1 MRPFPAGPAT
11 RSALYLLGLLAA
23 LKALSLV
30 LMAQAVASMLAGLAA
45 HDPAWAD
52 QLVLGVAGAVLRS
65 LTVWAQSVASRRAAL
80 GVKEELRSQL
90 LEQALRNGTRSAG
103 PADGGLA
110 VLATRGLDALDNYYT
125 QFLPAL
131 VNCAAIPLL
140 LGARILFA
148 DWISAVV
155 IVLTVPLVPLFMVLI
170 GRYTEDRVR
179 EAQSA
184 LARLSGHMLE
194 LAKGLPVLVGLGRA
208 TAQRKAL
215 EDMSE
220 EYRSRTMGTLRTAFL
235 SALALELIATI
246 SVAVVAVFIGVRLVH
261 GDMALEAGL
270 LALILAPDCYLPLR
284 ELGTAHHASDE
295 GRAALAETTAV
306 LADPGAS
313 PLVPTPAAG
322 AAAGAEG
329 QSADLAA
336 AGVPAGGPPAVTV
349 DGLTVRFGGRTEA
362 AVGPLSFTA
371 DAGRITALDGPS
383 GAGKSTVLGVLAGT
397 VGTAASTV
405 VSGRIGGFTTA
416 QVAWVPQHPVMV
428 APTVLDEIRLYLG
441 IPVYGPDAEAAAAGA
456 PGSLP
461 GSAATAR
468 MSVRNPAGTPA
479 NLPVGP
485 AGDAAALRCLAAVA
499 AEHLAAK
506 HPAELS
512 PGELRRVALAR
523 GLARIEAGATVL
535 LLDEPTAHLDRSSA
549 TVVNGA
555 LAGLRGRVTVLLV
568 AHDRQ
573 TRELAD
579 RLVAVAPH
587 GGVHRGIE
595 HTDRVALTASAGGDT
610 EVHAAAVLP
619 PSTVRAAAA
628 APVAVSASTAA
639 TLPNQ
644 TTAPAAATSVGG
656 TPVAEPDPARTGAA
670 PGTPAAPSTQSA
682 PHAGSV
688 VVRLRRL
695 LAPVAGR
702 FAAAGAVGT
711 LAALFAVALAGLSG
725 WLIIRASEQPPI
737 LYLLTAIV
745 GVRFF
750 GVGRAGLRYAERLL
764 LHDAVFAALTRLRGR
779 LWESL
784 SRRALSVRRLLQ
796 GGNVLGTVVD
806 DVDTLRDLL
815 PRVVLPPVT
824 AVAVAV
830 TAVVGIGFLLP
841 AALPAVAA
849 AALLSIIVA
858 PALALAAD
866 RMSAGTEQ
874 QLRSGVLRDVAA
886 ALDAR
891 AELHANGVTA
901 PVLGAISRA
910 DRSATAASQRSAWA
924 EGLGQSLTVLACA
937 GAALASAV
945 LAAPLALSGAVEPA
959 TVAVVVLVQLAL
971 VEPYAAITTGV
982 RQYPALRAV
991 LRRIS
996 EAGVLDAEAD
1006 SGPEGGEAA
1015 DGGLVPRAAR
1025 PDGEPGIEL
1034 VDLAAG
1040 WPGGGNVFNGLTAAA
1055 GPGRWLAVTGAS
1067 GSGKSTLLAVTL
1079 GFLPATSG
1087 DLFLTGR
1094 AAWCPQEAHLFDS
1107 TIRGNLLLARPGAA
1121 VETES
1126 GRGNTAGDAVRA
1138 RDAARGGEAA
1148 PSGGAPAAG
1157 GGAPAGSDEQMRA
1170 ALDAVGLGPVLA
1182 RLEDGLD
1189 TRIGPGGAFLSGG
1202 ERQRLAVARTLM
1214 TGADVI
1220 LLDEPTAHLD
1230 AAAGRLML
1238 TELRDGLKDRT
1249 VVLVTHN
1256 PDDIDVADIRL
1267 DLDAAAAL
1275 GGNPVAAAV
1284 LARG

>member
-1 MRPFPAGPAT
+1 MRPFPAGPST

-45 HDPAWAD
+45 HDTAWAD
-52 QLVLGVAGAVLRS
+52 QLVLGAAGAVLRS
-65 LTVWAQSVASRRAAL
+65 LTVWGQSVASRRAAL

-110 VLATRGLDALDNYYT
+110 VLATRGLDALDSYYT

-148 DWISAVV
+148 DWVSAVV
-155 IVLTVPLVPLFMVLI
+155 IVLTVPLVPLFMILI
-170 GRYTEDRVR
+170 GRYTEERVR
-179 EAQSA
+179 DAQSA

-208 TAQRKAL
+208 SAQRQAL

-235 SALALELIATI
+235 SALALELISTI
-246 SVAVVAVFIGVRLVH
+246 SVAVVAVFIGVRLVN

-284 ELGTAHHASDE
+284 ELGTAHHASDD

-306 LADPGAS
+306 LADPGAA
-313 PLVPTPAAG
+313 PLDPTPA
-322 AAAGAEG
+322 
-329 QSADLAA
+329 S
-336 AGVPAGGPPAVTV
+336 VPAAGPPAVTV
-349 DGLTVRFGGRTEA
+349 DGLTVRFGGRTDA

-371 DAGRITALDGPS
+371 AAGQITALDGAS

-397 VGTAASTV
+397 IGTDAGTA
-405 VSGRIGGFTTA
+405 VSGRLGGFTTA
-416 QVAWVPQHPVMV
+416 DLAWVPQHPVML
-428 APTVLDEIRLYLG
+428 ASTVLDEIRLYLG
-441 IPVYGPDAEAAAAGA
+441 VPADEAD
-456 PGSLP
+456 
-461 GSAATAR
+461 AATAGTE
-468 MSVRNPAGTPA
+468 AGA
-479 NLPVGP
+479 E
-485 AGDAAALRCLAAVA
+485 ADAAAQRCLAAVGA
-499 AEHLAAK
+499 GHLAAK

-523 GLARIEAGATVL
+523 GLARIEAGARVL
-535 LLDEPTAHLDRSSA
+535 LLDEPTAHLDRGSA
-549 TVVNGA
+549 TLVNRA
-555 LAGLRGRVTVLLV
+555 LAGLRGKVTVLLV
-568 AHDRQ
+568 AHDRH
-573 TRELAD
+573 TRDLAD
-579 RLVAVAPH
+579 TLVAVTPGAGGHH
-587 GGVHRGIE
+587 GGE
-595 HTDRVALTASAGGDT
+595 LPALVPPLPASAGG
-610 EVHAAAVLP
+610 EPGVQAAA
-619 PSTVRAAAA
+619 TRAPFLVDAA
-628 APVAVSASTAA
+628 APGQS
-639 TLPNQ
+639 Q
-644 TTAPAAATSVGG
+644 TPDPTPTPDPAPGRPETGPAPAAA
-656 TPVAEPDPARTGAA
+656 
-670 PGTPAAPSTQSA
+670 
-682 PHAGSV
+682 AGSV
-688 VVRLRRL
+688 SSIGSGAAGPSGSVPAQLRLL
-695 LAPVAGR
+695 LAPVKGR

-750 GVGRAGLRYAERLL
+750 GVGRACLRYSERLL

-784 SRRALSVRRLLQ
+784 SRRALSLRRLLQ

-806 DVDTLRDLL
+806 DVDTVRELL

-824 AVAVAV
+824 AVAVAAA
-830 TAVVGIGFLLP
+830 AVAGIGLLLP

-849 AALLSIIVA
+849 AALLSIVVA

-874 QLRSGVLRDVAA
+874 SLRSGVLRHVAA

-891 AELHANGVTA
+891 AELHANGVSA
-901 PVLGAISRA
+901 PVLNAIGRA
-910 DRSATAASQRSAWA
+910 DRAATAASQRSAWA
-924 EGLGQSLTVLACA
+924 EGLGQALTVLACA

-945 LAAPLALSGAVEPA
+945 LAAPLALSGAVKPE

-971 VEPYAAITTGV
+971 VDPYAAITTAV

-991 LRRIS
+991 MRRIS
-996 EAGVLDAEAD
+996 AAGVLEAGAD
-1006 SGPEGGEAA
+1006 SDADGGAPT
-1015 DGGLVPRAAR
+1015 GGLVPVASR
-1025 PDGEPGIEL
+1025 PGGRPGIEL
-1034 VDLAAG
+1034 VDLAAA
-1040 WPGGGNVFNGLTAAA
+1040 WPGGGNVFSGLTAEA

-1067 GSGKSTLLAVTL
+1067 GSGKSTLLATVL
-1079 GFLPATSG
+1079 GFLPAAGGHLYLS
-1087 DLFLTGR
+1087 GR

-1107 TIRGNLLLARPGAA
+1107 TIRGNLLLARPEPAPA
-1121 VETES
+1121 RTDS
-1126 GRGNTAGDAVRA
+1126 AQRG
-1138 RDAARGGEAA
+1138 
-1148 PSGGAPAAG
+1148 PGGAVVANG
-1157 GGAPAGSDEQMRA
+1157 DEQMRA
-1170 ALDAVGLGPVLA
+1170 SLDAVGLGPMLA
-1182 RLEDGLD
+1182 RLEAGLD

-1202 ERQRLAVARTLM
+1202 ERTRLAVARTLM

-1230 AAAGRLML
+1230 AESGRLML
-1238 TELRDGLKDRT
+1238 AELRDGLRDRT

-1256 PDDIDVADIRL
+1256 PDDIDAADTRL
-1267 DLDAAAAL
+1267 DLDAAAAAAAV
-1275 GGNPVAAAV
+1275 GAAGEGPAAAAV

>member
-1 MRPFPAGPAT
+1 MRPFPAGPST

-52 QLVLGVAGAVLRS
+52 QLVLGAAGAVLRS
-65 LTVWAQSVASRRAAL
+65 LTVWGQSVASRRAAL

-110 VLATRGLDALDNYYT
+110 VLATRGLDALDSYYT

-148 DWISAVV
+148 DWVSAVV
-155 IVLTVPLVPLFMVLI
+155 IVLTVPLVPLFMILI
-170 GRYTEDRVR
+170 GRYTEERVR
-179 EAQSA
+179 DAQSA

-208 TAQRKAL
+208 SAQRQAL

-235 SALALELIATI
+235 SALALELISTI

-284 ELGTAHHASDE
+284 DLGTAHHASDD

-306 LADPGAS
+306 LADPGAA
-313 PLVPTPAAG
+313 PLDPTPASG
-322 AAAGAEG
+322 PAA
-329 QSADLAA
+329 
-336 AGVPAGGPPAVTV
+336 GPPAVTV
-349 DGLTVRFGGRTEA
+349 DGLTVRFGGRTDA

-371 DAGRITALDGPS
+371 AAGQITALDGAS

-397 VGTAASTV
+397 VGTDAETA
-405 VSGRIGGFTTA
+405 VSGRLGGFTTA
-416 QVAWVPQHPVMV
+416 EVAWVPQHPVMV
-428 APTVLDEIRLYLG
+428 ASTVLDEIRLYLG
-441 IPVYGPDAEAAAAGA
+441 VPAAAGTEA
-456 PGSLP
+456 
-461 GSAATAR
+461 
-468 MSVRNPAGTPA
+468 AGTE
-479 NLPVGP
+479 VGGTDVG
-485 AGDAAALRCLAAVA
+485 AEADAAVRCLAAVGA
-499 AEHLAAK
+499 GHLAAK

-523 GLARIEAGATVL
+523 GLARIEAGARVL
-535 LLDEPTAHLDRSSA
+535 LLDEPTAHLDRGSA
-549 TVVNGA
+549 TLVNRA
-555 LAGLRGRVTVLLV
+555 LAGLRGKVTVLLV
-568 AHDRQ
+568 AHDRH
-573 TRELAD
+573 TRDLAD
-579 RLVAVAPH
+579 TLVAVTPGAGGHH
-587 GGVHRGIE
+587 GGE
-595 HTDRVALTASAGGDT
+595 PPALVPPLPATAGGKPG
-610 EVHAAAVLP
+610 VQAAAI
-619 PSTVRAAAA
+619 RAPFLVDAA
-628 APVAVSASTAA
+628 APGHSQSQSPAPSPTPDPAPGRPETG
-639 TLPNQ
+639 
-644 TTAPAAATSVGG
+644 TAPAAAAASASSIGS
-656 TPVAEPDPARTGAA
+656 GAA
-670 PGTPAAPSTQSA
+670 GPS
-682 PHAGSV
+682 GSV
-688 VVRLRRL
+688 PAQLRRL
-695 LAPVAGR
+695 LAPVKGR

-750 GVGRAGLRYAERLL
+750 GVGRACLRYSERLL

-784 SRRALSVRRLLQ
+784 SRRALSLRRLLQ

-806 DVDTLRDLL
+806 DVDTVRELL

-824 AVAVAV
+824 AIAVAAA
-830 TAVVGIGFLLP
+830 AVAGIGLLLP

-849 AALLSIIVA
+849 AALLSIVVA

-874 QLRSGVLRDVAA
+874 NLRSGVLRHVAA

-891 AELHANGVTA
+891 AELHANGVSA
-901 PVLGAISRA
+901 PVLAAIGRA
-910 DRSATAASQRSAWA
+910 DRAATAASQRSAWA
-924 EGLGQSLTVLACA
+924 EGLGQALTVLACA
-937 GAALASAV
+937 VAALASAV
-945 LAAPLALSGAVEPA
+945 LAAPLALSGAVEPE

-971 VEPYAAITTGV
+971 VDPYAAITTAV

-991 LRRIS
+991 MRRIS
-996 EAGVLDAEAD
+996 AAGVLETGANSDAD
-1006 SGPEGGEAA
+1006 GAA
-1015 DGGLVPRAAR
+1015 TGGLVPVASR
-1025 PDGEPGIEL
+1025 PGGRPGIEL
-1034 VDLAAG
+1034 VDLAAA
-1040 WPGGGNVFNGLTAAA
+1040 WPGGGNVFSGLTAEA

-1067 GSGKSTLLAVTL
+1067 GSGKSTLLATVL
-1079 GFLPATSG
+1079 GFLPAAGGHLYLS
-1087 DLFLTGR
+1087 GR

-1107 TIRGNLLLARPGAA
+1107 TIRGNLLLARPEPAPA
-1121 VETES
+1121 VTDS
-1126 GRGNTAGDAVRA
+1126 AQRG
-1138 RDAARGGEAA
+1138 
-1148 PSGGAPAAG
+1148 PGGAVVANG
-1157 GGAPAGSDEQMRA
+1157 DEQMRA
-1170 ALDAVGLGPVLA
+1170 SLDAVGLGPMLA

-1202 ERQRLAVARTLM
+1202 ERTRLAVARTLM

-1230 AAAGRLML
+1230 AESGRLML
-1238 TELRDGLKDRT
+1238 AELRDGLRDRT

-1256 PDDIDVADIRL
+1256 PDDIDAADTRL
-1267 DLDAAAAL
+1267 DLDAAAAAAAAAAT
-1275 GGNPVAAAV
+1275 GAAGEGPATAAV

>member
-30 LMAQAVASMLAGLAA
+30 LMAQAVASMLAGLAG
-45 HDPAWAD
+45 HDPAWAG
-52 QLVLGVAGAVLRS
+52 QLALGGAGAVLRS
-65 LTVWAQSVASRRAAL
+65 VTVWAQSVASRRAAL

-90 LEQALRNGTRSAG
+90 LEHALRNGTRSAG

-110 VLATRGLDALDNYYT
+110 VLATRGLDALDSYYT

-148 DWISAVV
+148 DWISAAV

-170 GRYTEDRVR
+170 GRYTEERVR

-208 TAQRKAL
+208 AAQRKAL

-284 ELGTAHHASDE
+284 ELGTAHHASDD

-306 LADPGAS
+306 LADPGAA
-313 PLVPTPAAG
+313 PLTPGAAPLTPGTAREDAAG
-322 AAAGAEG
+322 SAAGRR
-329 QSADLAA
+329 AA
-336 AGVPAGGPPAVTV
+336 PPAVTV
-349 DGLTVRFGGRTEA
+349 DGLTVRFGGRA
-362 AVGPLSFTA
+362 DDAVGPLSFSA
-371 DAGRITALDGPS
+371 AAGRITALDGPS

-397 VGTAASTV
+397 IGTGAGTV
-405 VSGRIGGFTTA
+405 VTGRIGGFTTPE
-416 QVAWVPQHPVMV
+416 VAWVPQHPVMV
-428 APTVLDEIRLYLG
+428 APTVLEEVRLYLG
-441 IPVYGPDAEAAAAGA
+441 VPGFGPDAAAAGRPDDAPAGA
-456 PGSLP
+456 PG
-461 GSAATAR
+461 
-468 MSVRNPAGTPA
+468 GT
-479 NLPVGP
+479 
-485 AGDAAALRCLAAVA
+485 AGDAAARRCLAAVA

-523 GLARIEAGATVL
+523 GLARIEAGAGLL
-535 LLDEPTAHLDRSSA
+535 LLDEPTAHLDRGTA
-549 TVVNGA
+549 TVVNRA
-555 LAGLRGRVTVLLV
+555 LAGLRGQATVLLV

-579 RLVAVAPH
+579 TLVAVAPNGEGH
-587 GGVHRGIE
+587 PVLE
-595 HTDRVALTASAGGDT
+595 HADSVTVLPGSAGGD
-610 EVHAAAVLP
+610 ADARAAVVRPLSGP
-619 PSTVRAAAA
+619 GAGVTSGTVPV
-628 APVAVSASTAA
+628 PVAVPSAQPGASAQSGRPAGPDGPSGPGGPGGPGGPRSSVAA
-639 TLPNQ
+639 QL
-644 TTAPAAATSVGG
+644 S
-656 TPVAEPDPARTGAA
+656 
-670 PGTPAAPSTQSA
+670 
-682 PHAGSV
+682 
-688 VVRLRRL
+688 RL
-695 LAPVAGR
+695 LAPVRGR
-702 FAAAGAVGT
+702 FAAAGVVGT

-737 LYLLTAIV
+737 LYLLTAMV

-784 SRRALSVRRLLQ
+784 SRRALSLRRLLQ

-806 DVDTLRDLL
+806 DVDTVRELL
-815 PRVVLPPVT
+815 PRVVLPPLT
-824 AVAVAV
+824 SVAVAAA
-830 TAVVGIGFLLP
+830 AVVGIGLLLP
-841 AALPAVAA
+841 VALPAVGA
-849 AALLSIIVA
+849 AALLSIILA

-874 QLRSGVLRDVAA
+874 WLRSRVLRDVAA

-891 AELHANGVTA
+891 AELNANGVSA
-901 PVLGAISRA
+901 PVLGAIGRA

-937 GAALASAV
+937 GAALASIV
-945 LAAPLALSGAVEPA
+945 FAAPLALSGAVEPA
-959 TVAVVVLVQLAL
+959 TVAVVALVQLAL
-971 VEPYAAITTGV
+971 VEPYSAITTAV

-996 EAGVLDAEAD
+996 DAGVLERQA
-1006 SGPEGGEAA
+1006 GRGRQGHAA
-1015 DGGLVPRAAR
+1015 AAGGLVPVAAR
-1025 PDGEPGIEL
+1025 PGARAGIEL
-1034 VDLAAG
+1034 VDLAAA
-1040 WPGGGNVFNGLTAAA
+1040 WPGGGNVFAGLTAEA

-1067 GSGKSTLLAVTL
+1067 GSGKSTLLAVIL
-1079 GFLPATSG
+1079 GFLPAAG
-1087 DLFLTGR
+1087 GHVFLTGR

-1107 TIRGNLLLARPGAA
+1107 TIRGNLLLARPEPVPELGAA
-1121 VETES
+1121 S
-1126 GRGNTAGDAVRA
+1126 TAGD
-1138 RDAARGGEAA
+1138 
-1148 PSGGAPAAG
+1148 PQAAG
-1157 GGAPAGSDEQMRA
+1157 AVAADPGTAAAGAEEQMRT
-1170 ALDAVGLGPVLA
+1170 ALHAVGLGPLLA

-1230 AAAGRLML
+1230 AASGRQML
-1238 TELRDGLKDRT
+1238 AELREGLRDRT

-1256 PDDIDVADIRL
+1256 PDDVDVADSRL
-1267 DLDAAAAL
+1267 DLDAAGVVAPADAASDS
-1275 GGNPVAAAV
+1275 PAAAAV

>member
-1 MRPFPAGPAT
+1 MRPQFPAGPAN
-11 RSALYLLGLLAA
+11 RAALYLLGVLAA

-30 LMAQAVASMLAGLAA
+30 LMGQAVASALAGLMAG
-45 HDPAWAD
+45 DPAWAA
-52 QLVLGVAGAVLRS
+52 QLYWGAAGVVLRS
-65 LTVWAQSVASRRAAL
+65 LTVWAQAVASRRAAL

-90 LEQALRNGTRSAG
+90 LERALRNGTRAAG
-103 PADGGLA
+103 PSDGGLA
-110 VLATRGLDALDNYYT
+110 ILATRGLDALDNYYT

-131 VNCAAIPLL
+131 VNCAAVPLL
-140 LGARILFA
+140 LGARILYA

-155 IVLTVPLVPLFMVLI
+155 VVLTVPLVPLFMVLI

-215 EDMSE
+215 EDLSE
-220 EYRSRTMGTLRTAFL
+220 EYRHKTMGTLRTAFL

-295 GRAALAETTAV
+295 GRAALAEATAV
-306 LADPGAS
+306 LESPEPAPLRPAAAATTGMAHEADPGA
-313 PLVPTPAAG
+313 VR
-322 AAAGAEG
+322 
-329 QSADLAA
+329 
-336 AGVPAGGPPAVTV
+336 PPALAVA
-349 DGLTVRFGGRTEA
+349 GLTVRYGGRTEA

-371 DAGRITALDGPS
+371 AQGRITALDGPS

-397 VGTAASTV
+397 IGTGGGADRPDRQTTIT
-405 VSGRIGGFTTA
+405 GRLEGFTTA
-416 QVAWVPQHPVMV
+416 DVAWVPQHPVMV
-428 APTVLDEIRLYLG
+428 APTVLDEVRLYLG
-441 IPVYGPDAEAAAAGA
+441 TAEGPADGA
-456 PGSLP
+456 P
-461 GSAATAR
+461 SA
-468 MSVRNPAGTPA
+468 P
-479 NLPVGP
+479 
-485 AGDAAALRCLAAVA
+485 GDATALRCLAACA

-523 GLARIEAGATVL
+523 GLARIEAGASVL
-535 LLDEPTAHLDRSSA
+535 LLDEPTAHLDRESA
-549 TVVNGA
+549 TAVSGA
-555 LAGLRGRVTVLLV
+555 ITALRGKVTVLLV

-579 RLVAVAPH
+579 HVVAVAPGAT
-587 GGVHRGIE
+587 GGSAVG
-595 HTDRVALTASAGGDT
+595 AAGTA
-610 EVHAAAVLP
+610 
-619 PSTVRAAAA
+619 
-628 APVAVSASTAA
+628 
-639 TLPNQ
+639 
-644 TTAPAAATSVGG
+644 APAAAPEPRTASLAAGASAAGPSAVGYEYRPAESAEAGVPPAG
-656 TPVAEPDPARTGAA
+656 TPGSATRG
-670 PGTPAAPSTQSA
+670 ST
-682 PHAGSV
+682 AG
-688 VVRLRRL
+688 RLRRL
-695 LAPVAGR
+695 LAPVGAK

-750 GVGRAGLRYAERLL
+750 GIGRACLRYLERLL
-764 LHDAVFAALTRLRGR
+764 LHDAVFAALTRLRGS

-784 SRRALSVRRLLQ
+784 SRRALSLRRLLQ

-806 DVDTLRDLL
+806 DVDTVRELL
-815 PRVVLPPVT
+815 PRVVLPPLT
-824 AVAVAV
+824 AVAVAAAAV
-830 TAVVGIGFLLP
+830 TGMALLLP
-841 AALPAVAA
+841 ATLPAVIA
-849 AALLSIIVA
+849 AALVSLVAA

-874 QLRSGVLRDVAA
+874 RLRSGVLRQVAA

-891 AELHANGVTA
+891 AELHANSVAA
-901 PVLGAISRA
+901 PVLAAITRA

-924 EGLGQSLTVLACA
+924 EGLGQGLTVLAC
-937 GAALASAV
+937 GTAALASAV
-945 LAAPLALSGAVEPA
+945 LAAPLALSGAVEA
-959 TVAVVVLVQLAL
+959 STVAVVVLLQLAL
-971 VEPYAAITTGV
+971 VEPYAAITTAV

-991 LRRIS
+991 LQRIS
-996 EAGVLDAEAD
+996 EAGVLDGDGARTGAD
-1006 SGPEGGEAA
+1006 AS
-1015 DGGLVPRAAR
+1015 GGLIPVAGRPGGRA
-1025 PDGEPGIEL
+1025 GIEL
-1034 VDLAAG
+1034 RDLAAA
-1040 WPGGGNVFNGLTAAA
+1040 WPGGPPVFTGLTATAE
-1055 GPGRWLAVTGAS
+1055 PGRWLAVTGAS
-1067 GSGKSTLLAVTL
+1067 GSGKSTLLAVVL
-1079 GFLPATSG
+1079 GFLPAAGGHILLS
-1087 DLFLTGR
+1087 GR

-1107 TIRGNLLLARPGAA
+1107 TIRGNLLLGLPEGQ
-1121 VETES
+1121 
-1126 GRGNTAGDAVRA
+1126 
-1138 RDAARGGEAA
+1138 RGGETERQLQ
-1148 PSGGAPAAG
+1148 
-1157 GGAPAGSDEQMRA
+1157 D
-1170 ALDAVGLGPVLA
+1170 ALAAVGLAPLIG
-1182 RLEDGLD
+1182 RLEHGLD

-1202 ERQRLAVARTLM
+1202 ERQRLAVARTLL

-1230 AAAGRLML
+1230 AESGRAML
-1238 TELRDGLKDRT
+1238 AELRHGLQDRT

-1256 PDDIDVADIRL
+1256 PEDISPDDSRL
-1267 DLDAAAAL
+1267 DLDRAAAL
-1275 GGNPVAAAV
+1275 AAAPALESTPL

>member
-90 LEQALRNGTRSAG
+90 LERALRSGTRSAG

-313 PLVPTPAAG
+313 LLIPTRAAG
-322 AAAGAEG
+322 AAAGARG
-329 QSADLAA
+329 QSADLTA
-336 AGVPAGGPPAVTV
+336 AGVPAGGPPAVSV

-397 VGTAASTV
+397 IGTGASTV

-428 APTVLDEIRLYLG
+428 APTVLEEVRLYLG
-441 IPVYGPDAEAAAAGA
+441 IPVYGPDAAAAGT
-456 PGSLP
+456 P

-468 MSVRNPAGTPA
+468 MSVKNPAGTSANPPA
-479 NLPVGP
+479 GS

-523 GLARIEAGATVL
+523 GLARIEAGASVL

-587 GGVHRGIE
+587 GGVHRGID
-595 HTDRVALTASAGGDT
+595 HTDRVALAASAGGGTD
-610 EVHAAAVLP
+610 VHAAAIVP
-619 PSTVRAAAA
+619 PSALRAAAA
-628 APVAVSASTAA
+628 ASVAVATSTAA
-639 TLPNQ
+639 NV
-644 TTAPAAATSVGG
+644 PAAAARVGRA
-656 TPVAEPDPARTGAA
+656 PVAESAPARTGPA
-670 PGTPAAPSTQSA
+670 PGTPTAPSA

-688 VVRLRRL
+688 AARLRRL

-702 FAAAGAVGT
+702 FAAAGTVGT

-764 LHDAVFAALTRLRGR
+764 LHDAVFAALTRLRSR

-784 SRRALSVRRLLQ
+784 SRRALSLRRLLQ

-841 AALPAVAA
+841 AALPAVAT

-901 PVLGAISRA
+901 PVLGAISKA

-945 LAAPLALSGAVEPA
+945 LAAPLALSGAVQPA

-971 VEPYAAITTGV
+971 VDPYAAITTGV

-996 EAGVLDAEAD
+996 EAGVLDAGAD
-1006 SGPEGGEAA
+1006 SGPAGGEAS
-1015 DGGLVPRAAR
+1015 DGGLVPREAR

-1040 WPGGGNVFNGLTAAA
+1040 WPGCGNVFAGLTAAA

-1087 DLFLTGR
+1087 HLFLTGR

-1126 GRGNTAGDAVRA
+1126 DRGNTAGDAA
-1138 RDAARGGEAA
+1138 GAGDASRDGETA
-1148 PSGGAPAAG
+1148 PSGGAATAD
-1157 GGAPAGSDEQMRA
+1157 GGAPAGSDERMRA

-1230 AAAGRLML
+1230 AEAGRLML
-1238 TELRDGLKDRT
+1238 AELRDGLKDRT

-1267 DLDAAAAL
+1267 DLDAAAAR
-1275 GGNPVAAAV
+1275 GGNTAAAAV

>member
-30 LMAQAVASMLAGLAA
+30 LMGQAVASMLAGLMA
-45 HDPAWAD
+45 HNPAWGE
-52 QLVLGVAGAVLRS
+52 QLAWGLAGAVLRS
-65 LTVWAQSVASRRAAL
+65 LTVWAQAVASRRAAL
-80 GVKEELRSQL
+80 GVKEELRRQL
-90 LEQALRNGTRSAG
+90 LERALRNGTRSAG
-103 PADGGLA
+103 PSDGGLA
-110 VLATRGLDALDNYYT
+110 VLATRGLDALDSYYT

-148 DWISAVV
+148 DWISAAV

-170 GRYTEDRVR
+170 GRYTQERVR

-215 EDMSE
+215 EDISE
-220 EYRSRTMGTLRTAFL
+220 EYRFRTMGTLRTAFL

-246 SVAVVAVFIGVRLVH
+246 SVAVVAVFIGVRLVN

-306 LADPGAS
+306 LEDPGATPLS
-313 PLVPTPAAG
+313 PAHASG
-322 AAAGAEG
+322 
-329 QSADLAA
+329 LAA
-336 AGVPAGGPPAVTV
+336 ADFDAGLAAAPGQAARPPAVSV
-349 DGLTVRFGGRTEA
+349 DALTVRYSGRTDA
-362 AVGPLSFTA
+362 AVGPLSFSA
-371 DAGRITALDGPS
+371 APGRITALDGPS

-397 VGTAASTV
+397 VGAGTGTV
-405 VSGRIGGFTTA
+405 VTGRIAGFTTA
-416 QVAWVPQHPVMV
+416 DIAWVPQHPVMV
-428 APTVLDEIRLYLG
+428 APTVLDEVRLYLG
-441 IPVYGPDAEAAAAGA
+441 A
-456 PGSLP
+456 PG
-461 GSAATAR
+461 GDASA
-468 MSVRNPAGTPA
+468 
-479 NLPVGP
+479 
-485 AGDAAALRCLAAVA
+485 DAAARRCLAAVA
-499 AEHLAAK
+499 AAHLAAK

-535 LLDEPTAHLDRSSA
+535 LLDEPTAHLDRESA
-549 TVVNGA
+549 TMVSRA
-555 LAGLRGRVTVLLV
+555 IAALRGKVTVLLV

-579 RLVAVAPH
+579 ELVAVAPH
-587 GGVHRGIE
+587 REGAAAGRRVQAQSRAQAQAPVLARAQEQAPVPLAVGGGVE
-595 HTDRVALTASAGGDT
+595 TAT
-610 EVHAAAVLP
+610 
-619 PSTVRAAAA
+619 AAAA
-628 APVAVSASTAA
+628 APGAPAG
-639 TLPNQ
+639 
-644 TTAPAAATSVGG
+644 TTASG
-656 TPVAEPDPARTGAA
+656 TTVS
-670 PGTPAAPSTQSA
+670 GTPASGIAAGGTGSTTAQ
-682 PHAGSV
+682 
-688 VVRLRRL
+688 LRRL
-695 LAPVAGR
+695 LAPVAAR

-750 GVGRAGLRYAERLL
+750 GVGRAALRYAERLL

-784 SRRALSVRRLLQ
+784 SRRALSLRRLLQ

-806 DVDTLRDLL
+806 DVDTVRELL
-815 PRVVLPPVT
+815 PRVVLPPLT
-824 AVAVAV
+824 AVAVAAAAV
-830 TAVVGIGFLLP
+830 TGIGLLLP
-841 AALPAVAA
+841 VALPAVAA
-849 AALLSIIVA
+849 AALLSLLAA

-874 QLRSGVLRDVAA
+874 QLRSGGLRDVAA

-891 AELHANGVTA
+891 AELHANGVTG
-901 PVLGAISRA
+901 PVLAAIGRI

-924 EGLGQSLTVLACA
+924 EGLGQSLTVLACCA
-937 GAALASAV
+937 AALASAM
-945 LAAPLALSGAVEPA
+945 LAAPLALSGAVAPA
-959 TVAVVVLVQLAL
+959 TVAVVVLLQLAL
-971 VEPYAAITTGV
+971 VEPYAAITTAV

-996 EAGVLDAEAD
+996 EAGVLEGSPGRA
-1006 SGPEGGEAA
+1006 PEEVP
-1015 DGGLVPRAAR
+1015 GGLVPVPTR
-1025 PDGEPGIEL
+1025 PGGVPGIEL
-1034 VDLAAG
+1034 AGLAAA
-1040 WPGGGNVFNGLTAAA
+1040 WPGGDAVFSGLTASA
-1055 GPGRWLAVTGAS
+1055 GPGRWLSVTGAS
-1067 GSGKSTLLAVTL
+1067 GSGKSTLLAVIL
-1079 GFLPATSG
+1079 GFLPAAGGHLYLS
-1087 DLFLTGR
+1087 GR

-1107 TIRGNLLLARPGAA
+1107 TIRGNLMLGRP
-1121 VETES
+1121 ETPVTRLDPS
-1126 GRGNTAGDAVRA
+1126 PDQSPDPDPSRDTVRA
-1138 RDAARGGEAA
+1138 GLED
-1148 PSGGAPAAG
+1148 
-1157 GGAPAGSDEQMRA
+1157 QMRA
-1170 ALDAVGLGPVLA
+1170 ALAAVGLGPVLA
-1182 RLEDGLD
+1182 GLDDGLD

-1230 AAAGRLML
+1230 ADAGRAML
-1238 TELRDGLKDRT
+1238 AELRHGLRDRT

-1256 PDDIDVADIRL
+1256 PDDIAAGDSRL
-1267 DLDAAAAL
+1267 DLDEAAAIT
-1275 GGNPVAAAV
+1275 AAPV

>member
-1 MRPFPAGPAT
+1 MRPQFPAGAANRT
-11 RSALYLLGLLAA
+11 ALYLLGLLAA

-30 LMAQAVASMLAGLAA
+30 LMAQAVASMLAGLMAG
-45 HDPAWAD
+45 DPAWGE
-52 QLVLGVAGAVLRS
+52 QLYWGVAGVVLRS
-65 LTVWAQSVASRRAAL
+65 LTVWAQAAASRRAAL

-90 LEQALRNGTRSAG
+90 LERALRNGTRSAG
-103 PADGGLA
+103 PSDGGLA
-110 VLATRGLDALDNYYT
+110 ILATRGLDALDNYYT

-140 LGARILFA
+140 LGARILYA
-148 DWISAVV
+148 DWISAAV

-184 LARLSGHMLE
+184 LSRLSGHMLE

-215 EDMSE
+215 EDLSE
-220 EYRSRTMGTLRTAFL
+220 EYRHRTMGTLRTAFL

-306 LADPGAS
+306 LAS
-313 PLVPTPAAG
+313 PEPELLRPAAAAVAGLAAG
-322 AAAGAEG
+322 AGT
-329 QSADLAA
+329 
-336 AGVPAGGPPAVTV
+336 GGPPALAVA
-349 DGLTVRFGGRTEA
+349 GLTVRYGGRTDA

-371 DAGRITALDGPS
+371 APGRITALAGPS

-397 VGTAASTV
+397 IGTGGSADRPDVQTTV
-405 VSGRIGGFTTA
+405 TGRLEGFTPA
-416 QVAWVPQHPVMV
+416 DIAWVPQHPVMV
-428 APTVLDEIRLYLG
+428 APTVLEEVRLYVG
-441 IPVYGPDAEAAAAGA
+441 AAEGPADGEASGT
-456 PGSLP
+456 GD
-461 GSAATAR
+461 ATAR
-468 MSVRNPAGTPA
+468 
-479 NLPVGP
+479 
-485 AGDAAALRCLAAVA
+485 RCLAACA

-523 GLARIEAGATVL
+523 GLARIEAGASVL
-535 LLDEPTAHLDRSSA
+535 LLDEPTAHLDRESA
-549 TVVNGA
+549 TAVSA
-555 LAGLRGRVTVLLV
+555 AIAALRGRATVLLV

-579 RLVAVAPH
+579 DVVPVAPPAAGSAPDATAASAPAPEPRSASLAAKAPGASAAGLAAPRAAGAADPGRPEAVAD
-587 GGVHRGIE
+587 GSTGRG
-595 HTDRVALTASAGGDT
+595 
-610 EVHAAAVLP
+610 
-619 PSTVRAAAA
+619 
-628 APVAVSASTAA
+628 STAA
-639 TLPNQ
+639 
-644 TTAPAAATSVGG
+644 
-656 TPVAEPDPARTGAA
+656 
-670 PGTPAAPSTQSA
+670 
-682 PHAGSV
+682 
-688 VVRLRRL
+688 RLRRL
-695 LAPVAGR
+695 LAPVGAK

-750 GVGRAGLRYAERLL
+750 GVGRACLRYLERLL
-764 LHDAVFAALTRLRGR
+764 LHDAVFSALTRLRGS

-784 SRRALSVRRLLQ
+784 SRRALSLRRLLQ

-806 DVDTLRDLL
+806 DVDTVRDLL

-824 AVAVAV
+824 AAAVALA
-830 TAVVGIGFLLP
+830 AVAGVALLLP
-841 AALPAVAA
+841 AAVPAVVV
-849 AALLSIIVA
+849 AALVSLVAA

-866 RMSAGTEQ
+866 RMSARTEQ
-874 QLRSGVLRDVAA
+874 RLRSGVLRQVAA

-891 AELHANGVTA
+891 AELHANGVAA
-901 PVLGAISRA
+901 PVLAAITRS

-924 EGLGQSLTVLACA
+924 EGLGQGLTVLAC
-937 GAALASAV
+937 GTAALAGAV
-945 LAAPLALSGAVEPA
+945 LAAPLALSGAVEA
-959 TVAVVVLVQLAL
+959 STVAVVVLLQLAL
-971 VEPYAAITTGV
+971 VEPYAAITTAV
-982 RQYPALRAV
+982 RQYPALREV
-991 LRRIS
+991 LRRIG
-996 EAGVLDAEAD
+996 EAGVLDGADPEA
-1006 SGPEGGEAA
+1006 SGGALGGARGGASGGESA
-1015 DGGLVPRAAR
+1015 GLVPVAGRPGGRA
-1025 PDGEPGIEL
+1025 GLEL
-1034 VDLAAG
+1034 QDLAAA
-1040 WPGGGNVFNGLTAAA
+1040 WPGGLPVFTGLTATA

-1067 GSGKSTLLAVTL
+1067 GSGKSTLLAVVL
-1079 GFLPATSG
+1079 GFLPAAG
-1087 DLFLTGR
+1087 GRILLTGR

-1107 TIRGNLLLARPGAA
+1107 TIRGNLLLGLPDGQR
-1121 VETES
+1121 
-1126 GRGNTAGDAVRA
+1126 
-1138 RDAARGGEAA
+1138 
-1148 PSGGAPAAG
+1148 SGGLEPRLH
-1157 GGAPAGSDEQMRA
+1157 D
-1170 ALDAVGLGPVLA
+1170 ALAAVGLAPLIG
-1182 RLEDGLD
+1182 RLEHGLD

-1202 ERQRLAVARTLM
+1202 ERQRLAVARTLL

-1230 AAAGRLML
+1230 AESGRAML
-1238 TELRDGLKDRT
+1238 AELRHGLRDRT

-1256 PDDIDVADIRL
+1256 PDDISPDDSRL
-1267 DLDAAAAL
+1267 DLDRAAAL
-1275 GGNPVAAAV
+1275 AAAPMPESTPL